1 MSSMRCFFILILLL
15 LVVAADAAVWRGTI
29 TDADSKQPIQGAT
42 ITNTASKMFVLT
54 DERGQ
59 FNIEGNPGDKVT
71 FYCPGYRTETHVII
85 PGLEGIRLNFALRR
99 ASRELQEVVIKQKYK
114 TQYQIDS
121 AERQAEHSRT
131 LARKK
136 SNLASPVSFLAERTS
151 RRQKAIFR
159 FQKDF
164 ARLEEEQFTD
174 SRYTPELVSAL
185 TNLSGDTLAYFMNNY
200 RISYDYARTATPLEL
215 KMWVMYNY
223 KDFVRQTDSLRKL
236 KIPY

>member
-1 MSSMRCFFILILLL
+1 MRCFRILILLL
-15 LVVAADAAVWRGTI
+15 MAFSGHAAVWRGTI
-29 TDADSKQPIQGAT
+29 TDEDTKQAIQGAT
-42 ITNTASKMFVLT
+42 ITNIVSKMFVLT

-85 PGLEGIRLNFALRR
+85 PGLEGIRLNFSLRL

-121 AERQAEHSRT
+121 AERRSEHGRV
-131 LARKK
+131 LERKK
-136 SNLASPVSFLAERTS
+136 SNIGSPVSFLAERTS

-164 ARLEEEQFTD
+164 VKLEEEQFTD
-174 SRYTPELVSAL
+174 SRYTPELVGAL
-185 TNLSGDTLAYFMNNY
+185 TNLSGDTLAYFMNTY
-200 RISYDYARTATPLEL
+200 KISYDYARTATPLEL
-215 KMWVMYNY
+215 KMWVLYNY
-223 KDFVRQTDSLRKL
+223 KDFVLQTDSLKKL